1 MTHNI
6 KETNPYYR
14 NPGEDWSKYWVPGTK
29 WTRNPSFSEQPR
41 GRKQPRR
48 LFRHSPF
55 MQRHPHQT
63 RIDMHMINQG
73 NRKKPS
79 LSHMSTRPEWTEADQ
94 RAEDERN
101 RKIRQFFTG
110 IPSRIGGLL
119 ESAFSR

>member
-1 MTHNI
+1 MTHP
-6 KETNPYYR
+6 NPYYR

-29 WTRNPSFSEQPR
+29 WTINPSFSDQPR

-55 MQRHPHQT
+55 AQRHPHQT
-63 RIDMHMINQG
+63 MHDLHLIDEERGKGDPIF
-73 NRKKPS
+73 KSP
-79 LSHMSTRPEWTEADQ
+79 RPPWTEADQ